1 MKDSIKNED
10 SINKEDEI
18 KKEND
23 PGVGDDPRHAKS
35 RESGNLVPRHFWSKI
50 WTFSEIKTLDK

>member
-35 RESGNLVPRHFWSKI
+35 RESGNLDPGHF
-50 WTFSEIKTLDK
+50 